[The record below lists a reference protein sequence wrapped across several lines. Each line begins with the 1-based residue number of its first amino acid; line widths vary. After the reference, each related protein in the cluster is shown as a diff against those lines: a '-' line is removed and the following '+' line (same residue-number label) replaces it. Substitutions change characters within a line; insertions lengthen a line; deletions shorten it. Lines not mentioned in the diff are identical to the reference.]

1 MPPTSVYFV
10 WPRFMAWIAASLM
23 RSGVSKSGSP
33 APNEITFT
41 PRARSSLALAW
52 TARVDDGARL
62 FIRSASTARTPAGPR
77 PARRPSLRRPL
88 RGELLAQ
95 PLFHDRGDE
104 AGDRLAEARH
114 LLDEA
119 RRDVRVLLVGHQEHG
134 LHGAAQLADHERH
147 LELVL
152 EVRDGADAAHD
163 AVGALARHQVDGE
176 TRERDDAKVLVPRGG
191 LVDHLHPL
199 G

>member
-52 TARVDDGARL
+52 TASVDDGARL
-62 FIRSASTARTPAGPR
+62 FIRSASTARSPTGSGR
-77 PARRPSLRRPL
+77 LL

-104 AGDRLAEARH
+104 AGDRL
-114 LLDEA
+114 
-119 RRDVRVLLVGHQEHG
+119 
-134 LHGAAQLADHERH
+134 
-147 LELVL
+147 
-152 EVRDGADAAHD
+152 
-163 AVGALARHQVDGE
+163 
-176 TRERDDAKVLVPRGG
+176 
-191 LVDHLHPL
+191 
-199 G
+199 